1 MKKNNKKK
9 VNSIR
14 IKLFLTLAIT
24 LIIIIICLIVI
35 NSIILERFY
44 IFSKEKRLIE
54 AYEKINDYY
63 TNPDTEINI
72 SNETS
77 EMENNGFEILI
88 TKPNGTTVY
97 MSNQNFIPNYM
108 GIIIKREFLYNASEI
123 YSGEKTTIN
132 QARDVTT
139 GYNFIYL
146 TSNLDN
152 DYKLYIRVPLA
163 SIKESVN
170 ISNSFLQ
177 LMGCI
182 TLVVSGIIVT
192 FISKKFTDPI
202 LQLNEVT
209 NKMAKLDFTAK
220 YKPSKSNDEIDNLGK
235 NINAMSTIMENT
247 IKQLKATNTALEK
260 DIEKKSRTDEM
271 RKQFISDVSHEL
283 KTPIALIQGY
293 AEGLVENVANSE
305 ESRKFYAEVILD
317 EANKMNILVKRLLE
331 LIKIEYGELEFND
344 KEFNVSELISEM
356 IRKSNIMIE
365 EKKVNI
371 DFNSEEKH
379 IICADEF
386 YIEQIINNYFT
397 NALKNVKEVNGEKEI
412 AINIVKKGENT
423 RISVFN
429 TGDNIDVEN
438 IDRIWKR
445 FYKVDESRNRDDGG
459 TGIGLSLVKALM
471 ERIGKDYGVIN
482 RENGVEF
489 YFEI

>member
-1 MKKNNKKK
+1 MKKNKNKI
-9 VNSIR
+9 NSIR

-44 IFSKEKRLIE
+44 IFSKEKNLIE
-54 AYEKINDYY
+54 AYQKINDYY
-63 TNPDTEINI
+63 TNPETEINI

-123 YSGEKTTIN
+123 YSGEKITIN

-146 TSNLDN
+146 TSSLDN
-152 DYKLYIRVPLA
+152 DYRLYIRVPLA

-182 TLVVSGIIVT
+182 TLIVSGIVVT
-192 FISKKFTDPI
+192 IISKKFTDPI

-293 AEGLVENVANSE
+293 AEG
-305 ESRKFYAEVILD
+305 
-317 EANKMNILVKRLLE
+317 
-331 LIKIEYGELEFND
+331 
-344 KEFNVSELISEM
+344 
-356 IRKSNIMIE
+356 
-365 EKKVNI
+365 
-371 DFNSEEKH
+371 
-379 IICADEF
+379 
-386 YIEQIINNYFT
+386 
-397 NALKNVKEVNGEKEI
+397 
-412 AINIVKKGENT
+412 
-423 RISVFN
+423 
-429 TGDNIDVEN
+429 
-438 IDRIWKR
+438 
-445 FYKVDESRNRDDGG
+445 
-459 TGIGLSLVKALM
+459 
-471 ERIGKDYGVIN
+471 
-482 RENGVEF
+482 
-489 YFEI
+489 